1 MKSEPRYALG
11 MAYDLKL
18 APEPEH
24 GVMPAIS
31 IAVLILIV
39 VAVVVFLV
47 NPRETAELKLDKV
60 EIYAPHTELK
70 QDKHAVKQVG
80 LANTSED
87 DLYVVVTASMTNKL
101 RLPIFI
107 TDTTLTLTNANGSS
121 ELATAVSPRY
131 YQQIESSLP
140 ALTNM
145 LGAPLYEGDELDPGT
160 THTGNVLALFPGLT
174 ESAWKQRKSAVLT
187 IELRNQAPQTIV
199 IPKD

>member
-1 MKSEPRYALG
+1 

-31 IAVLILIV
+31 IAALILIV

-47 NPRETAELKLDKV
+47 NPRETAILKLDKV
-60 EIYAPHTELK
+60 DIYAPHTEIK
-70 QDKHAVKQVG
+70 ADKRSVKQVG

-87 DLYVVVTASMTNKL
+87 DLYVVATVTMTNKL

-107 TDTTLTLTNANGSS
+107 SDTTMTLTNANGSS
-121 ELATAVSPRY
+121 EVATGVSPKY

-140 ALTNM
+140 AMTSL
-145 LGAPLYEGDELDPGT
+145 LGAAIYDGDQLDPGT
-160 THTGNVLALFPGLT
+160 THTGNVLVLFPGLT
-174 ESAWKQRKSAVLT
+174 EAAWKGRKLAVLT
-187 IELRNQAPQTIV
+187 IGLRNQAPQTIT
-199 IPKD
+199 IPAQ